1 MPNVPIDRL
10 FADSSRSPER
20 EGGKPSPDLPPWNVL
35 IVDDNNEVH
44 ELTKLVLNNFTFED
58 RSIRFFSAYSG
69 QESLQ
74 LLKQHDNIALVLLD
88 VVMETEHAGL
98 DVAKQIRE
106 ELNNS
111 LVRIILRTGQPG
123 QAPEEDVVINYDI
136 NDYKD
141 KADLT
146 SSKLKTMT
154 VAALRAYRSLSDIEK
169 LNDSLEHQI
178 QERTAQ
184 LEKSKEAAEAA
195 NDAKSLFL
203 ANMSHEIRTPLNA
216 ILGFAQLSLRSRD
229 CPKAHYDMLQSIE
242 SAGNHLLEVINDILE
257 LSKIE
262 AGAMELDPSDFQLS
276 ALIKD
281 LASMFAMRCEQ
292 KGLIWKLDC
301 HFPEDAAL
309 RGDQGKIRQVL
320 INLLGNAVK
329 FTDQGDVKLTVTR
342 EGEQQFL
349 FEVADTGPGIDPQ
362 DHDAIFDA
370 FHQASAST
378 HTTGTGLGL
387 SISKRQVKLM
397 GGALILNSQVGK
409 GSHFSFYL
417 SLPEASSDVVS
428 RPQKDTR
435 FSRLKEGSRLSALVV
450 DDVLENRVMLSALLN
465 DLGVEVTDASNG
477 LEALVS
483 LRQKSVDIVFMD
495 IRMPVMNGDEAV
507 AQIRK
512 EFQGENIVCVA
523 ISAYSMAHE
532 VKYYLSVGFDR
543 YISKPF
549 QFDEVFE
556 ALEELCGVEF
566 ESEAVP
572 PVTEAKGISDD
583 DYSQLTLP
591 GALYSALME
600 AAELNRMTKIRQLLD
615 EVEAIEGG
623 GTALSAC
630 LYRYL
635 INYDTQ
641 GMMDTLTTIHHTS
654 YPVRARG
661 DSNGA

>member
-1 MPNVPIDRL
+1 MSKVPIDSL
-10 FADSSRSPER
+10 FADSSSLPER
-20 EGGKPSPDLPPWNVL
+20 DVGKPSPDWNIL
-35 IVDDNNEVH
+35 IVDDSNEVH
-44 ELTKLVLNNFTFED
+44 ELTKLVLNNFTFEG
-58 RSIRFFSAYSG
+58 RSIHFFSAYSG

-74 LLKQHDNIALVLLD
+74 LLKQHDDIALVLLD
-88 VVMETEHAGL
+88 VVMETDHAGL

-154 VAALRAYRSLSDIEK
+154 VAALRAYRSLSDLDK
-169 LNDSLEHQI
+169 LNDSLEHQV

-184 LEKSKEAAEAA
+184 LEKSKKAAEAA

-216 ILGFAQLSLRSRD
+216 ILGFAQLSLRSQD

-262 AGAMELDPSDFQLS
+262 AGAMALDPSDFQLS

-292 KGLIWKLDC
+292 KGLIWTLNC
-301 HFPEDAAL
+301 QFPEGAAI

-329 FTDQGDVKLTVTR
+329 FTDQGEVKLTVTQ
-342 EGEQQFL
+342 EDEQQFL

-370 FHQASAST
+370 FHQASASM

-387 SISKRQVKLM
+387 SISKRQIELM
-397 GGALILNSQVGK
+397 GGALTLNSKVGK
-409 GSHFSFYL
+409 GSNFSFYL
-417 SLPEASSDVVS
+417 RLPEASSDVVS

-435 FSRLKEGSRLSALVV
+435 TSRLKAGSRLSALVV

-477 LEALVS
+477 LEALAS

-507 AQIRK
+507 VQIRK

-549 QFDEVFE
+549 QFDEIFE
-556 ALEELCGVEF
+556 ALEELCGAEF
-566 ESEAVP
+566 ENEAVL
-572 PVTEAKGISDD
+572 PVTEAKEISDD

-591 GALYSALME
+591 GSLYSALME

-615 EVEAIEGG
+615 EVEAIESG

-641 GMMDTLTTIHHTS
+641 GMMDMLTTIHHTS

-661 DSNGA
+661 ENNGP

>member
-1 MPNVPIDRL
+1 MPKVPIDSL
-10 FADSSRSPER
+10 FVDSSSPPER
-20 EGGKPSPDLPPWNVL
+20 EAGKPSPVLPPWNIL

-44 ELTKLVLNNFTFED
+44 ELTKLVLNNFTFEG

-74 LLKQHDNIALVLLD
+74 LLKQHDDIALVLLD
-88 VVMETEHAGL
+88 VVMETDHAGL

-123 QAPEEDVVINYDI
+123 QAPEENVVINYDI

-154 VAALRAYRSLSDIEK
+154 VAALRAYRSLSDLDK
-169 LNDSLEHQI
+169 LNDSLEQQV

-184 LEKSKEAAEAA
+184 LEKSKRAAEAA

-262 AGAMELDPSDFQLS
+262 AGAMELDLSDFQLLV
-276 ALIKD
+276 LIKD
-281 LASMFAMRCEQ
+281 LASMFSMRCEQ
-292 KGLIWKLDC
+292 KGLIWKLNC
-301 HFPEDAAL
+301 HFPEDAAI

-329 FTDQGDVKLTVTR
+329 FTDQGEVKLTVTQ
-342 EGEQQFL
+342 EDEQQFL

-370 FHQASAST
+370 FHQASASM

-387 SISKRQVKLM
+387 SISKRQIELM
-397 GGALILNSQVGK
+397 GGALTINSHVGK

-435 FSRLKEGSRLSALVV
+435 HSRLKAGSRLSALVV

-477 LEALVS
+477 LEALAS

-512 EFQGENIVCVA
+512 EFQSENIICVA

-549 QFDEVFE
+549 QFDEIFE
-556 ALEELCGVEF
+556 ALEELCGAEF
-566 ESEAVP
+566 ENEAVL
-572 PVTEAKGISDD
+572 PVTEVKEISDD

-591 GALYSALME
+591 DALYSALMD

-615 EVEAIEGG
+615 DVEAIESG

-654 YPVRARG
+654 YPAKARG
-661 DSNGA
+661 ENNGS